1 MAIPNNFIFFID
13 DDEECVMYSKS
24 DNVEIM
30 INDQAEEDIK
40 ESSKGS
46 KFVFDYVDL
55 LYYKYHKSNLNRG
68 RSYID
73 SQDKNKKAII
83 NPINKKYNKCFQY
96 VVK

>member
-30 INDQAEEDIK
+30 INDEAEEDIK

-55 LYYKYHKSNLNRG
+55 LYYKCHKSNLNRG

-73 SQDKNKKAII
+73 SQDKNKKATI